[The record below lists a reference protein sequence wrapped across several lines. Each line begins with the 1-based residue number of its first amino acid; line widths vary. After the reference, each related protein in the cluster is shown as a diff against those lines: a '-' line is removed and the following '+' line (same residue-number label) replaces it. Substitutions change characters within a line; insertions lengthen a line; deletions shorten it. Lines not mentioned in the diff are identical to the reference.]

1 MTANIANRTGIIVL
15 ISSFRRFNISIKD
28 IGTIKGQK
36 TVVIKHITKVKN
48 LSSGEEVGWRRE
60 NLTQLLKK

>member
-1 MTANIANRTGIIVL
+1 M
-15 ISSFRRFNISIKD
+15 ISIND
-28 IGTIKGQK
+28 TGTIKGQK
-36 TVVIKHITKVKN
+36 TVVIKHITRVKN